1 MQSLHKVSK
10 LPPEFSGKVKLK
22 HWISLLHSM
31 PASQRLSQEEV
42 RQLLFDLESSYND
55 FISQLGM

>member
-1 MQSLHKVSK
+1 VSK

-22 HWISLLHSM
+22 HWLSLLHSM

-55 FISQLGM
+55 FMTVL